1 MNHRRKLKK
10 IILIT
15 YPLCHSERPLGAKN
29 LGFTYKIPV
38 LGEIL
43 RRSAPQND
51 NAARVLGDHNSI

>member
-1 MNHRRKLKK
+1 MK

-51 NAARVLGDHNSI
+51 NAARVLGDHNST